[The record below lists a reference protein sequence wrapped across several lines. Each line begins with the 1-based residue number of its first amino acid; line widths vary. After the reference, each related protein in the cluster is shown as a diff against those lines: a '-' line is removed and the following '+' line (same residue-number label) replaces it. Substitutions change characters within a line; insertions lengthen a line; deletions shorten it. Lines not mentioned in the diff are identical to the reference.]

1 MSQLNQLPNL
11 RVEDFPSEQSWINRL
26 FVQLNP
32 FIQGVSN
39 LFNNNVDFSTNIKSL
54 TKSYTITSFTQFSF
68 LWSFSDST
76 PNDVRVVKATKGT
89 QQTPCILL
97 IAWSYNSDSKSITVS
112 KLVEVTTSGVQAL
125 DGSSYSFSI
134 RATV

>member
-11 RVEDFPSEQSWINRL
+11 RVEDFPEQQGWINRL

-39 LFNNNVDFSTNIKSL
+39 LFNNNIDFLTNLKSIS
-54 TKSYTITSFTQFSF
+54 KDYTITSFQQFSF
-68 LWSFSDST
+68 LWTFTDSV
-76 PNDVRVVKATKGT
+76 PVDVRVVKATKGT
-89 QQTPCILL
+89 QQTPTILL
-97 IAWSYNSDSKSITVS
+97 LAWDYDATTKSVTIS
-112 KLVEVTTSGVQAL
+112 RIVEVNSNSVSELSGRYQ
-125 DGSSYSFSI
+125 FTI